1 MLTLFRLHTKRCT
14 AGRARLDRSY
24 RKCKCPIHVEGKCGL
39 DFIREGLRT
48 ISWQRAQQR
57 VMEAEAR
64 GSWQP
69 PPEEQRA
76 EPTSIAE
83 AKQQFLQDAESGR
96 RLSESTLGK
105 YKLML
110 RELEDFASKKGYRY
124 LKEFDV
130 EFLRQFR
137 DSWKI
142 GPRTAVKKIERVR
155 AFFRFAVE
163 SGWIEKNP
171 AKLVRGAATIK
182 DTQKLPFEPKEMER
196 IVAGCSQVKLEH
208 CTNDELLAFVLVL
221 RYSGLRIGDASLLTE
236 DRFKENDLY
245 LYTQKSGAHVY
256 VPLPPFVMN
265 LVRGIKLRHGKHL
278 FAGPESI
285 RMESSADL
293 WRRRLSKVFKI
304 AKVSVA
310 HPHRFRHTFAVELLK
325 KGVPIEEVSI
335 LLGHSSVRIT
345 ERHYASWVQA
355 RQDILRA
362 HVAKTWDTFDV
373 IEGGKAKAK

>member
-1 MLTLFRLHTKRCT
+1 MLTLFRLHTKKCT
-14 AGRARLDRSY
+14 AGRPRLDRSY
-24 RKCKCPIHVEGKCGL
+24 RKCKCPIHVEGKCGP
-39 DFIREGLRT
+39 DFIREGLRMT
-48 ISWQRAQQR
+48 SWQRAQQR

-64 GSWQP
+64 GSWDP
-69 PPEEQRA
+69 PPEEQKA
-76 EPTSIAE
+76 EPTAIAE
-83 AKQQFLQDAESGR
+83 AKQQFLRDAEAGR

-110 RELEDFASKKGYRY
+110 RELEDFASKKGFRY
-124 LKEFDV
+124 LRQLDV

-142 GPRTAVKKIERVR
+142 GARTAVKKIERVR

-171 AKLVRGAATIK
+171 AKLVRSAATIK
-182 DTQKLPFEPKEMER
+182 DTQKLPFDPKEMER
-196 IVAGCSQVKLEH
+196 IVAACRQVELEH

-221 RYSGLRIGDASLLTE
+221 RYSGLRIGDASMLTE
-236 DRFKENDLY
+236 DRFKGDDLY

-256 VPLPPFVMN
+256 VPLPPFAMS
-265 LVRGIKLRHGKHL
+265 LVRGIKLRHGKYL

-285 RMESSADL
+285 RMESAADL

-304 AKVSVA
+304 AKIPQA

-362 HVAKTWDTFDV
+362 HVAKTWETFEV
-373 IEGGKAKAK
+373 IESGKARAK